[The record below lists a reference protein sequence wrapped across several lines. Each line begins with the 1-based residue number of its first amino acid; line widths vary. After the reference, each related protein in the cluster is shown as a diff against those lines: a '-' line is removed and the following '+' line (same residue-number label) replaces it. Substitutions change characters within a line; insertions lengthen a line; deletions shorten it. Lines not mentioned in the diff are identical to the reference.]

1 MPSIRKSSAPRVP
14 MSSSSLADGPGNPPV
29 IRDHFRDVDG
39 HRLRVVAELDRPGTP
54 LLIFNGIGASAGLLH
69 PLFVNLSVPVL
80 TFDIPGVGGSRTSLV
95 PRRMWQFAR
104 LARKLLAD
112 LGIDRCHVM
121 GISWGGG
128 LAQQFAWQFPEV
140 TERLVLAATSTGSVM
155 VPPSLSVIARM
166 ATPMRYLS
174 AGHFRRIAG
183 DIYGGDFR
191 KDELLRERHARRM
204 TPPSI
209 VGYLSQLYA
218 LSGWT
223 SLLWLH
229 QVRAPAL
236 VMAGEDDPI
245 IPFAN
250 AKLLHARLPNAELSV
265 FDCGHLF
272 VLTRVE
278 RVCSEIDEFLRRAA

>member
-1 MPSIRKSSAPRVP
+1 M
-14 MSSSSLADGPGNPPV
+14 
-29 IRDHFRDVDG
+29 IRDHFRDIDG
-39 HRLRVVAELDRPGTP
+39 HRLRVVCELDRPGVP

-69 PLFVNLSVPVL
+69 PLFVNLSVPVV
-80 TFDIPGVGGSRTSLV
+80 TFDIPGVGGTRASLM

-104 LARKLLAD
+104 LAQRLLDD

-128 LAQQFAWQFPEV
+128 LAQQFAWQFPHI
-140 TERLVLAATSTGSVM
+140 TQRLILAATSTGSLM
-155 VPPSLSVIARM
+155 VPPSLDVILRM

-191 KDELLRERHARRM
+191 EDHVLREHHARRM

-209 VGYLSQLYA
+209 IGYLSQLFA
-218 LSGWT
+218 MSGWT
-223 SLLWLH
+223 SLPWLH
-229 QVRAPAL
+229 RVRAPTL
-236 VMAGEDDPI
+236 IMAGDDDPI
-245 IPFAN
+245 ISLSN
-250 AKLLHARLPNAELSV
+250 AKLLHNRLPNAELSV

-272 VLTRVE
+272 VLTRLE
-278 RVCSEIDEFLRRAA
+278 RVCTEIDEFLLRAA